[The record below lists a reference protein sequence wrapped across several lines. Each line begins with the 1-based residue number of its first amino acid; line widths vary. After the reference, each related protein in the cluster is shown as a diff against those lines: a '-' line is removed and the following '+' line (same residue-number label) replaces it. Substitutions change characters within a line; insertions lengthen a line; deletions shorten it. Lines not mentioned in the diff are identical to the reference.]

1 MAQPPEDGS
10 TGGGCGVQGCL
21 FAAVAL
27 FVVLLIALLVISVI
41 RFSSPP
47 QPRFGMPT
55 SPGAAATAASAL
67 EGMRASHRARSADLI
82 SPAHG

>member
-1 MAQPPEDGS
+1 MGDGLAPMDEPP
-10 TGGGCGVQGCL
+10 GGGCGVQGCL

-47 QPRFGMPT
+47 QPRFG
-55 SPGAAATAASAL
+55 
-67 EGMRASHRARSADLI
+67 ER
-82 SPAHG
+82 SPAEAPALAEIQVPGGTRPANV